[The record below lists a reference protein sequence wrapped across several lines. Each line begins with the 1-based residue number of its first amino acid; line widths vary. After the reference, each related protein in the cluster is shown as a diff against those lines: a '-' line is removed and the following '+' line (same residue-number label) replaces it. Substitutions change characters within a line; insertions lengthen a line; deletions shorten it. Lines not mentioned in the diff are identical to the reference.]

1 MKQHLEYNDLQ
12 RAAIRVF
19 ESKERIARQ
28 KALIAALKDSGLP
41 TKEAIAELERF
52 ERSFLEMQ
60 NHRVILSDL
69 LAPDS
74 YSGT

>member
-52 ERSFLEMQ
+52 ERSLLAMQ
-60 NHRVILSDL
+60 YHRVILSDL
-69 LAPDS
+69 LKRDP
-74 YSGT
+74 YSRS